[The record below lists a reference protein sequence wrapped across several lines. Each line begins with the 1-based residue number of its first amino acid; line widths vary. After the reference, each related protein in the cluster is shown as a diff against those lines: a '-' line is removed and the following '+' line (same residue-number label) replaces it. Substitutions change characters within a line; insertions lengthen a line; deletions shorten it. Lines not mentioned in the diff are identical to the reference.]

1 MVAGGSYLQ
10 YSDIRDEASDIY
22 AIIELNLCFGLI
34 VSKDCLRVEPVMLS
48 PSLFSVALL
57 FAAVL
62 SPISVIGGPPGFSS
76 KVAVKLNTGNA
87 RASTLTKSKAAQ
99 KSNKVNDVT
108 GHLQKTVNRIINGLK
123 SIPKNFLEAERLKK
137 IRKSGGNS
145 ALTFSEYGFIEKAN
159 EDMSKI
165 FRMVI
170 TIPFSPEFFFYSY
183 IVFPAMA
190 SNNPFAWSSM
200 SSGMICFG
208 LQLPHLLIEG
218 FQYSVCEEEKS
229 RIHSEF

>member
-1 MVAGGSYLQ
+1 MPSA
-10 YSDIRDEASDIY
+10 
-22 AIIELNLCFGLI
+22 
-34 VSKDCLRVEPVMLS
+34 
-48 PSLFSVALL
+48 SLFSVALL

-87 RASTLTKSKAAQ
+87 RANTLTKSKPVQ

-108 GHLQKTVNRIINGLK
+108 AHLQKTVNRLINGLK

-200 SSGMICFG
+200 SSGILIFLTQLHQLLFG
-208 LQLPHLLIEG
+208 G
-218 FQYSVCEEEKS
+218 FQCSVCDREVNNTIGNLDLFLFQ
-229 RIHSEF
+229 R

>member
-1 MVAGGSYLQ
+1 MPGA
-10 YSDIRDEASDIY
+10 
-22 AIIELNLCFGLI
+22 
-34 VSKDCLRVEPVMLS
+34 
-48 PSLFSVALL
+48 SLFSAALL
-57 FAAVL
+57 FAALL

-99 KSNKVNDVT
+99 KPNKVNDVSA
-108 GHLQKTVNRIINGLK
+108 HLQKTVNRILNGIK

-137 IRKSGGNS
+137 IRKSRGNG

-165 FRMVI
+165 FRMII

-200 SSGMICFG
+200 SSGIAYF
-208 LQLPHLLIEG
+208 LIN
-218 FQYSVCEEEKS
+218 FTNLCLKPSMFCL
-229 RIHSEF
+229 